1 MLFFFL
7 LFLAVFNRIVYKS
20 SLNPI
25 FLQSVLWLIY
35 YSLLCLNIKSYDIHL
50 YQVTKFILYQSVG
63 FSLGGFICF
72 LFTRKSSFN
81 NLNPLTQE
89 SISISQRNLQILFPV
104 FFLLQVASLL
114 VYVKS
119 TGNISILAIA
129 DVRDTLVEDD
139 GKKFG
144 TYGLIQM
151 IMAVYLLL
159 ITLSKTKFTMWH
171 KVLVGMFIY
180 YTMLLGS
187 RGQFVYYFITLFY
200 ILVWQKR
207 ISAKKILGSF
217 AMITGLM
224 YVLTVLRSAKAYG
237 QTLTETLMIYTIT
250 SMPALH
256 IAQFSNSR
264 YFGYYS
270 FRVLYVWLN
279 KFGFN
284 YPLSPVLSEYTMT
297 PLPTNVYSYIKP
309 YYMDFG
315 YTGIFLLPLML
326 GFVHHFFY
334 FRARRGSFIF
344 MFLTSVLMYPLLMQV
359 FEENY
364 FRQFS
369 NIVYSFILTALVAKM
384 NIHVNRSSNSNL
396 QPTN

>member
-1 MLFFFL
+1 MLFFIL
-7 LFLAVFNRIVYKS
+7 LFLAFFNRFIYKS

-35 YSLLCLNIKSYDIHL
+35 YSLLCINIKAYDIHL
-50 YQVTKFILYQSVG
+50 YQVTNFILLQSVG

-72 LFTRKSSFN
+72 LFTRKSSFD
-81 NLNPLTQE
+81 NLNPIGQE
-89 SISISQRNLQILFPV
+89 SINISQKNIQILFPV
-104 FFLLQVASLL
+104 FFFLQVASLF

-119 TGNISILAIA
+119 TGNVSILAIA
-129 DVRDTLVEDD
+129 EVRDTLVEDD

-159 ITLSKTKFTMWH
+159 VILSKTKLTLWH
-171 KVLVGMFIY
+171 KGLIGMFIY

-207 ISAKKILGSF
+207 ISAKRILGSI
-217 AMITGLM
+217 ALLTGLM
-224 YVLTVLRSAKAYG
+224 YVITILRAAKAYG

-256 IAQFSNSR
+256 IAQFSNSQC
-264 YFGYYS
+264 FGYYS
-270 FRVLYVWLN
+270 FRVFYVWLN

-284 YPLSPVLSEYTMT
+284 FPLSPVLSEYTLT

-309 YYMDFG
+309 YFLDFG
-315 YTGIFLLPLML
+315 YTGIFLLPLVL
-326 GFVHHFFY
+326 GFIHHFFY
-334 FRARRGSFIF
+334 FRARCGSFIF

-384 NIHVNRSSNSNL
+384 NIRVNRSSNSNL